1 MAMRILIVGAGAVGG
16 YFGGRL
22 AQAGR
27 DVTFLVRPLR
37 AKQLAEN
44 GLRIVSPH
52 GDAVLKPKLVSV
64 EAIKDPYDLVFLSVK
79 AYALESAIDDFVRAI
94 GSGTMILPILNGM
107 RHIDLLRQRFGD
119 EPVIG
124 GVCIVA
130 TEMDPEGRVI
140 QINDIQQLT
149 YGERNGEV
157 TARLQALD
165 TTLQG
170 AGFEAQLS
178 TDIMQAMW
186 EKWVMLASVGAITCL
201 LGGTIGVVVAAPSG
215 AALSLRVLHECAA
228 VATAHG
234 HKPSAAFLSQ
244 QANAVTALGSPLT
257 SSMYRDFRKGVPVE
271 VDQIL
276 GDLVERGGRLGIE
289 TPLLTAAF
297 VKLRIY
303 QAGLGKRAEAPNHTN
318 TQNK

>member
-1 MAMRILIVGAGAVGG
+1 MAMRILIIGAGAVGG

-27 DVTFLVRPLR
+27 DVTFLVRTLR
-37 AKQLAEN
+37 AKQLAEY

-52 GDAVLKPKLVSV
+52 GDAVLKPKLVSAG
-64 EAIKDPYDLVFLSVK
+64 EINRPYDLVFLSVK
-79 AYALESAIDDFVRAI
+79 AYALELAIGDFVPAI
-94 GSGTMILPILNGM
+94 GPGTMILPILNGM

-130 TEMDPEGRVI
+130 TEMDREGRVI

-149 YGERNGEV
+149 YGERDGEA
-157 TARLQALD
+157 TTRLQALD

-170 AGFEAQLS
+170 AGFEARLS
-178 TDIMQAMW
+178 KDIMQAMW
-186 EKWVMLASVGAITCL
+186 EKWVALASVGAVTCL
-201 LGGTIGVVVAAPSG
+201 FYGTIGDVVAVPGG
-215 AALSLRVLHECAA
+215 AVLSLKVLDECAA

-244 QANAVTALGSPLT
+244 HANAVTALGSPLT
-257 SSMYRDFRKGVPVE
+257 TSMYRDFRKGVPVE

-276 GDLVERGGRLGIE
+276 GDLVELGDRLGIE

-303 QAGLGKRAEAPNHTN
+303 QARLGKHAEDQAI
-318 TQNK
+318 

>member
-1 MAMRILIVGAGAVGG
+1 MRILIVGAGAVGG

-27 DVTFLVRPLR
+27 DVTFLVRPRR
-37 AKQLAEN
+37 AKQLAEY

-64 EAIKDPYDLVFLSVK
+64 EVINGPYDLVFLSVK
-79 AYALESAIDDFVRAI
+79 AYALEFAIDDIVPAI

-130 TEMDPEGRVI
+130 TEMDAEGRVI
-140 QINDIQQLT
+140 QINDIQQLI
-149 YGERNGEV
+149 YGERNGEA
-157 TARLQALD
+157 TTRLQALD

-170 AGFEAQLS
+170 AGFEARLS
-178 TDIMQAMW
+178 TDITQAMW
-186 EKWVMLASVGAITCL
+186 EKWVALASVGAVSCL
-201 LGGTIGVVVAAPSG
+201 FCGTIGDVVAVPGG
-215 AALSLRVLHECAA
+215 AILSLKVLDECAA
-228 VATAHG
+228 VATARG
-234 HKPSAAFLSQ
+234 HKPSAAFLSHH
-244 QANAVTALGSPLT
+244 ASAMTALGSPLT

-276 GDLVERGGRLGIE
+276 GDLVELGGRLGIE
-289 TPLLTAAF
+289 TPLLTSAF

-303 QAGLGKRAEAPNHTN
+303 QARLGKHVEDPNHTN